1 MAAKIKGAAIGEDA
15 NSTSLTLKNLATAD
29 NSTFTLT
36 LQTAEAD
43 IAADDII
50 GTLNFQAP
58 AEGTGTD
65 AILVAAGIEAV
76 SEGDFSSSSNATKL
90 SFKTAASEAA
100 AEKMSLSSAGLL
112 TVSNG
117 LTLTDGDVTLASG
130 HGINFAATSDTAG
143 MSGELLDDYEEGTWT
158 AAFTDGTNNYTMN
171 NSYKTGQYVKI
182 GCVVHIWGYF
192 TVSDVDGG
200 GANENTST
208 KITGLPFSVSPNNTN
223 NYASVNIG
231 YTNSMALPNALSVP
245 TGYIEISN
253 SYIYLVQNG
262 ATDGI
267 IAVTGVHISDG
278 GTLMLSATY
287 RTT

>member
-1 MAAKIKGAAIGEDA
+1 MVAKIKGAAIGEDA

-43 IAADDII
+43 IAANDII

-90 SFKTAASEAA
+90 SFKTASSEAA

-117 LTLTDGDVTLASG
+117 VTLSDGDVVFADG
-130 HGINFAATSDTAG
+130 HGIDFSAKADTGTGESATGSKLT
-143 MSGELLDDYEEGTWT
+143 DYEQGTFT
-158 AAFTDGTNNYTMN
+158 ANPTTDGTDYTT
-171 NSYKTGQYVKI
+171 SSRGGACFYTKI
-182 GCVVHIWGYF
+182 GDW
-192 TVSDVDGG
+192 VSIQMNWFITTPSG
-200 GANENTST
+200 TSSSGSLE
-208 KITGLPFSVSPNNTN
+208 ITGLPFVCNASGNSVVGA
-223 NYASVNIG
+223 ASFGRAAMPSGVQV
-231 YTNSMALPNALSVP
+231 MAFVYDNESKIRFFATVSGASSGAFSADNLEGQITPFGQVFV
-245 TGYIEISN
+245 
-253 SYIYLVQNG
+253 SYPC
-262 ATDGI
+262 D
-267 IAVTGVHISDG
+267 
-278 GTLMLSATY
+278 
-287 RTT
+287 